1 MCQNVRMDI
10 VLIVPSDVR
19 STPIHSD
26 ISVLML
32 KFMFFSPLA
41 SRRRTRSGVLGQG
54 VIVSQPIPR
63 DNHLGQS
70 SHGGN
75 IMIIPQGN
83 HVWQSSP
90 GNIISHGFPSSL
102 FLLIEALLYPGPL
115 LLSLPTQPWFIQ
127 AWTTSEKFFHQ
138 PRFCCCAH
146 RKIESLNFTHR
157 TVELCKKPQIF
168 LACWYQYYY

>member
-1 MCQNVRMDI
+1 MYYQKYAKIYVF
-10 VLIVPSDVR
+10 L
-19 STPIHSD
+19 
-26 ISVLML
+26 
-32 KFMFFSPLA
+32 SPLA
-41 SRRRTRSGVLGQG
+41 SRRRRRSGVLGQG
-54 VIVSQPIPR
+54 VIASQPIPR

-127 AWTTSEKFFHQ
+127 A
-138 PRFCCCAH
+138 
-146 RKIESLNFTHR
+146 
-157 TVELCKKPQIF
+157 
-168 LACWYQYYY
+168 